1 MVKLKE
7 DTNISAG
14 NLGSRMKQTSVW
26 LTQCAVIVC
35 EDQLVILALPS
46 LPSDGHVCDL
56 QFNQESSGHR
66 YFPGGVQLG
75 RIRTW
80 VT

>member
-1 MVKLKE
+1 M
-7 DTNISAG
+7 NISTSNSG
-14 NLGSRMKQTSVW
+14 HLMKETSVW

-35 EDQLVILALPS
+35 DDQFVILALPS

-56 QFNQESSGHR
+56 QFNQESSGDR